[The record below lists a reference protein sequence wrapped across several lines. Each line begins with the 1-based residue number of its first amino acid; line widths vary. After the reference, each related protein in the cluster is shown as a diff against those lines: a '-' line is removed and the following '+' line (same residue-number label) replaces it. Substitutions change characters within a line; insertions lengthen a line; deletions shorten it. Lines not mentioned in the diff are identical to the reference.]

1 MFCRIQRAPFTLHR
15 KPNKSYLFCGNQSG
29 FLRSCYVCKVS
40 LNSLTTYHNPAYH
53 TLHLQKF
60 SSNTC
65 LLWPLFSYLLTFL
78 ESHILFYFFFLNNLS
93 TFPHSKIIYFV
104 PGGTSFTFWS
114 SCSSCFP
121 PTHRKSR
128 QELTFL
134 LTSCQT
140 WLRFLNNEIIAL
152 WGFFFFFSQPLLKLN
167 MDQVTKIQTLG
178 VRCIQW
184 PENT

>member
-1 MFCRIQRAPFTLHR
+1 MAIKVDFSEAATFARSVSTASPPIITLHTILCIYR
-15 KPNKSYLFCGNQSG
+15 
-29 FLRSCYVCKVS
+29 
-40 LNSLTTYHNPAYH
+40 NSPVIPACFGH
-53 TLHLQKF
+53 F
-60 SSNTC
+60 SPTC
-65 LLWPLFSYLLTFL
+65 WRFW
-78 ESHILFYFFFLNNLS
+78 SHIFYFILFLNNLS

-152 WGFFFFFSQPLLKLN
+152 WGFFFFFSQPLLKIN